1 MVTKRNE
8 PIRVVVVDDSP
19 AASDLLVSTLQSADG
34 IEVVGVGRNGRDA
47 IRLTK
52 RLRPD
57 VVTMDIIMPVM
68 DGMEATMRIMSE
80 VPTPIVVITA
90 TMTKVDIIP
99 TFNALSEGALS
110 MVKKPGLID
119 PEGRTEIVK
128 TVRLMAEVPTVR
140 LWDKK
145 KPKSL
150 SEQREPSPG
159 LATEK
164 EASKLTALVREVFE
178 GRSPF
183 SIKVAGIASSTGGPG
198 ILVEILKQLPGDF
211 RVPILVVQHV
221 TDGFSAGLAD
231 WLDGETELS
240 VGLASHGEKIRA
252 GTVLISPDDYHT
264 RVTKNGTIELFK
276 GQPYKGFRPS
286 GNHLLS
292 SLAETYGSQAMGIIL
307 TGMGDDGSNGLR
319 DLHEAGGLTIAQ
331 NEQSCVVF
339 GMPREAILLNSVDH
353 VLSPNQIAET
363 LMQII
368 AQPMKMTN

>member
-19 AASDLLVSTLQSADG
+19 AASDLLVSILERADG

-47 IRLTK
+47 VRLTK

-57 VVTMDIIMPVM
+57 VVTLDIIMPVM
-68 DGMEATMRIMSE
+68 DGMEATMKIMSE
-80 VPTPIVVITA
+80 VPTPIVVVTA

-110 MVKKPGLID
+110 MVKKPGITD
-119 PEGRTEIVK
+119 PEGQAEVVK
-128 TVRLMAEVPTVR
+128 TVRLMAGVPTVR
-140 LWDKK
+140 VWDKN
-145 KPKSL
+145 KSKRL
-150 SEQREPSPG
+150 DRPVEPPSGLTAEKDASE
-159 LATEK
+159 
-164 EASKLTALVREVFE
+164 LTALVREVFE
-178 GRSPF
+178 DRSPY

-198 ILVEILKQLPGDF
+198 TLVEIFKELPGDF
-211 RVPILVVQHV
+211 RIPILVVQHV

-240 VGLASHGEKIRA
+240 VGLASHGKKILP
-252 GTVLISPDDYHT
+252 GTVLIAPDDYHS
-264 RVTKNGTIELFK
+264 RVTKHGTIELSK
-276 GQPYKGFRPS
+276 GHPHKGFRPS

-292 SLAETYGSQAMGIIL
+292 SLAKTYGSQAMGIIL
-307 TGMGDDGSNGLR
+307 TGMGDDGATGLSE
-319 DLHEAGGLTIAQ
+319 LHEAGGLTIAQ
-331 NEQSCVVF
+331 DEQSCVVF
-339 GMPREAILLNSVDH
+339 GMPREAIFLDAVDH

-368 AQPMKMTN
+368 DQPLRLTN